1 MNSRLAEQI
10 SYLLLRHEYVVVPQ
24 LGGFIREK
32 LPANYDPT
40 KRLAY
45 PPSAELHFNQALIH
59 SDGLLEGRYAELLGL
74 SLRRARLVLEE
85 EVRQLRLSLIKQG
98 HYELSGIG
106 ELSLSQEG
114 QLSFVPSAHA
124 LATQSAS
131 YGYAPLSLPE
141 LPSQQ
146 SRSKGAR
153 RSRSERDGRYI
164 SLRLSKRALGYA
176 AVAIF
181 TILALLPWGNRVE
194 TTAHYQAGFTPSI
207 EAARQLFGEQEV
219 VAEPRAQEQ
228 TKGGLSWSTEQDGR
242 YYIVLATE
250 RTEER
255 IQGYL
260 TEVRDA
266 FPEAHLIA
274 LRSPHGRT
282 TRLCLTSFPSS
293 AEAYAYLNTLV
304 KEHPSYRSSWV
315 FRNS

>member
-1 MNSRLAEQI
+1 M
-10 SYLLLRHEYVVVPQ
+10 
-24 LGGFIREK
+24 
-32 LPANYDPT
+32 
-40 KRLAY
+40 
-45 PPSAELHFNQALIH
+45 
-59 SDGLLEGRYAELLGL
+59 
-74 SLRRARLVLEE
+74 
-85 EVRQLRLSLIKQG
+85 
-98 HYELSGIG
+98 
-106 ELSLSQEG
+106 
-114 QLSFVPSAHA
+114 
-124 LATQSAS
+124 
-131 YGYAPLSLPE
+131 
-141 LPSQQ
+141 
-146 SRSKGAR
+146 
-153 RSRSERDGRYI
+153 
-164 SLRLSKRALGYA
+164 
-176 AVAIF
+176 AIF

-219 VAEPRAQEQ
+219 VSEPRAQEQ

-266 FPEAHLIA
+266 FPEAHLVA

-282 TRLCLTSFPSS
+282 IRLCLTSFPSS